1 MSIADA
7 YIQELEKEAV
17 STRKALEAVP
27 GDKLMWKPHEKS
39 FTLGQLAYHIAS
51 SNGFFAEH
59 LLNDEFEVP
68 NFEMRQP
75 DSKEELLKLHEE
87 SVEKAKQTLSQ
98 LDDEKMFTQWK
109 ILANGAELM
118 SVPRV
123 AVGRYFMLNHWY
135 HHRGQLTVYLRLL
148 DAPVPSIYGPSADEN
163 PFAGV

>member
-1 MSIADA
+1 MSLSDA
-7 YIQELEKEAV
+7 FIQELEKEAV

-51 SNGFFAEH
+51 ANGFFAEH
-59 LLNDEFEVP
+59 VLSDEFELP
-68 NFEMRQP
+68 DFQIHQP
-75 DSKEELLKLHEE
+75 ETKDEILKTHEE

-98 LDDEKMFTQWK
+98 FDDEKMFTNWK
-109 ILANGAELM
+109 VLAKGVELM
-118 SVPRV
+118 TVPRIGV
-123 AVGRYFMLNHWY
+123 ARYFMLNHWY